1 MILDF
6 FKLIRYRNLL
16 MIALMQFLFRYT
28 FLIWQDVPL
37 ALSDFQYVLLVLSTI
52 FIAAGGYVINDIFDQ
67 STDAENKP
75 HKVFIGQAFSESTAY
90 NIYVACTTLGV
101 GLGFYLSNV
110 INKPS
115 FATLFILIAATL
127 YLYASNLKQ
136 NLLIGNIIIA
146 ALLSVSVLIIGVF
159 ELYPVTNSD
168 NQPQIRV
175 LFSIMIDYAVFAFVV
190 NFLREIVKDLEDVNG
205 DYNQGMTTLPIALG
219 VKRTTQV
226 VFVLSFVPIGILLY
240 YINKYFI
247 ENNLWISVGYALC
260 TVVAP
265 LIYFSIKIFSAKK
278 KKDFAHLS
286 SILKIILLFGIIS
299 IAVVTYNIHHHA

>member
-37 ALSDFQYVLLVLSTI
+37 ALSDFQYVLLVFSTI

-90 NIYVACTTLGV
+90 NIYVSCTTLGV

-159 ELYPVTNSD
+159 ELYPVTNSE
-168 NQPQIRV
+168 NQPQMRV

-205 DYNQGMTTLPIALG
+205 DYNQGMNTLPIALG

-226 VFVLSFVPIGILLY
+226 VFALSFVPIGILLY

-247 ENNLWISVGYALC
+247 ENNLWISTGYALF

-286 SILKIILLFGIIS
+286 SILKVILLFGIIS

>member
-28 FLIWQDVPL
+28 FLIWQNVPL
-37 ALSDFQYVLLVLSTI
+37 ALNDFQYVLLVLSTI
-52 FIAAGGYVINDIFDQ
+52 LIAAGGYVINDIFDQ

-75 HKVFIGQAFSESTAY
+75 HKVFIGNAFTESAGY
-90 NIYVACTTLGV
+90 NIYVALTTSGV
-101 GLGFYLSNV
+101 ALGFYLANA

-136 NLLIGNIIIA
+136 NLLIGNFIIA
-146 ALLSVSVLIIGVF
+146 TLLSLSVVIIGVF
-159 ELYPVTNSD
+159 ELYPVTTPD
-168 NQPQIRV
+168 NQPQMRV

-190 NFLREIVKDLEDVNG
+190 NLIREIVKDLEDVNG
-205 DYNQGMTTLPIALG
+205 DYNQGMNTLPIAIG
-219 VKRTTQV
+219 VKRTAQV
-226 VFVLSFVPIGILLY
+226 VFVLSFVPIGMILY
-240 YINKYFI
+240 YINEYFMT
-247 ENNLWISVGYALC
+247 NNLWISAGYTLI

-265 LIYFSIKIFSAKK
+265 LIYCTIKMWSAQKK
-278 KKDFAHLS
+278 KEFNHLS
-286 SILKIILLFGIIS
+286 SVLKLVLLFGILS

>member
-37 ALSDFQYVLLVLSTI
+37 ALSDFQYVLLVFSTI

-75 HKVFIGQAFSESTAY
+75 HKVFIGQAFAESTAY

-159 ELYPVTNSD
+159 ELYPVTNSE
-168 NQPQIRV
+168 NQPQMRV
-175 LFSIMIDYAVFAFVV
+175 FFSIMIDYAVFAFVV

-205 DYNQGMTTLPIALG
+205 DYNQGMNTLPIALG

-226 VFVLSFVPIGILLY
+226 VFVLSFVPIGMILY
-240 YINKYFI
+240 YINQYFI
-247 ENNLWISVGYALC
+247 NNNLWISAGYALF